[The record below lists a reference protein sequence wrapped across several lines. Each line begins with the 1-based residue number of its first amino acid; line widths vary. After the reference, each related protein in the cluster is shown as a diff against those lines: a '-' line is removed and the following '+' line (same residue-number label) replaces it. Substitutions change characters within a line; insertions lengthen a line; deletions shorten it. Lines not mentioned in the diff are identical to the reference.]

1 VPQVRMFRNG
11 KTEVLIE
18 NFQPAAYMAELL
30 S

>member
-1 VPQVRMFRNG
+1 MLRNG

-18 NFQPAAYMAELL
+18 NFQPAAYMVDLL